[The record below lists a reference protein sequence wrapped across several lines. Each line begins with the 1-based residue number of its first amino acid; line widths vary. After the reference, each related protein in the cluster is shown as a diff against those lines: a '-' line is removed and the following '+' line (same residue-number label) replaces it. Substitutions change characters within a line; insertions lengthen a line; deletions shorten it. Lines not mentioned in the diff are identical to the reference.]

1 MKKYFLL
8 IALISNLGALAKEPD
23 SVYLFSYA
31 TAKNNHHNG
40 LHFAWSRDKLSWYS
54 IGNEFS
60 YLKSDYGRWGSEKRM
75 ITPYLI
81 QGAGGEWQCIWS
93 LNEKD
98 KVFAHASSR
107 DLVDWGRQS
116 YPGTKTGM
124 NLLRPTM
131 SYESRSGIYTL
142 MYTDSLGRHYML
154 TSKDFKTFSPVNDV
168 PSSQYKNLSVTID
181 LPEGRVTGQLH
192 FVAWEVVD
200 KLIKTAEL
208 QQYKNMLYSESAKD
222 DAQRFAGLKP
232 IRATITL
239 QPGKAKSI
247 SDKLMGI
254 FFEDINYAADGGLYA
269 ELIQNRDFEYEPADK
284 QYRDKNWN
292 SKHSWRLDGT
302 NSEFSIDSI
311 APIHYNNRHYAVLE
325 TNSVGAS
332 LVNSGFDGIAIKKG
346 ETYHLSLFAKQLR
359 GKNGLLLAKLVNK
372 TGEVLGQ
379 TRMNVSSK
387 EWKNVKTV

>member
-40 LHFAWSRDKLSWYS
+40 LHFAWSRDNLSWYS

-93 LNEKD
+93 LNERD

-124 NLLRPTM
+124 NILRPAM
-131 SYESRSGIYTL
+131 NYDSRSGIYTI

-254 FFEDINYAADGGLYA
+254 FFLRTSIMPLTVDCMPSSFRTGILNMNPLISNTVIRTGTQSIRGGWMEPIQNFPLTA
-269 ELIQNRDFEYEPADK
+269 LHPFITITGTMRFWKLIRWGHRLLIQ
-284 QYRDKNWN
+284 
-292 SKHSWRLDGT
+292 
-302 NSEFSIDSI
+302 
-311 APIHYNNRHYAVLE
+311 VL
-325 TNSVGAS
+325 T
-332 LVNSGFDGIAIKKG
+332 
-346 ETYHLSLFAKQLR
+346 
-359 GKNGLLLAKLVNK
+359 GL
-372 TGEVLGQ
+372 Q
-379 TRMNVSSK
+379 
-387 EWKNVKTV
+387 